1 MGAGIRRETPIF
13 KRCYYKHLGMATGNS
28 AGPSNLIQTKKQMKK
43 ILPVLIGMVASLGVQ
58 AQDAEGMKKHYLQTY
73 NNAIRYNDIS
83 VAINALHGYIAVD
96 SALAYKDT
104 LSILYFNAKS
114 YVSSLL
120 LAEEVYKEQ
129 ASNVSAMARAAEC
142 YDELGDPKTS
152 VGLYEQVVPKTKN
165 PFHIYKLAV
174 GQYQLKRTLEC
185 EASARA
191 VLADTTSKKIGVM
204 FTSADGSQQAVPL
217 NAASANLMGVLK
229 MDAKNYAGAKAD
241 FQKALEYFPNF
252 SGAKGNLDICEKN
265 LKGGSKAPAKP
276 GTKPKS

>member
-1 MGAGIRRETPIF
+1 
-13 KRCYYKHLGMATGNS
+13 
-28 AGPSNLIQTKKQMKK
+28 MKK
-43 ILPVLIGMVASLGVQ
+43 IFTLVLGLAAVIAAG
-58 AQDAEGMKKHYLQTY
+58 AQDGEAMKKHYIRTY
-73 NNAIRYNDIS
+73 DNAIKYNDIS
-83 VAINALHGYIAVD
+83 VAINALHGYIAID
-96 SALAYKDT
+96 SGLAYKDT

-120 LAEEVYKEQ
+120 LAEEVYKGQ
-129 ASNVSAMARAAEC
+129 ASNVNAMARAAEC

-165 PFHIYKLAV
+165 PYHMYKLAV

-185 EASARA
+185 EASARG

-204 FTSADGSQQAVPL
+204 FTSADGSQQAVPV
-217 NAASANLMGVLK
+217 NAAAANLMGVLK

-252 SGAKGNLDICEKN
+252 TGAKGNLDICDKN
-265 LKGGSKAPAKP
+265 LKGGTKAPAKP
-276 GTKPKS
+276 ATKPKG